1 MKKDDVEKG
10 QKLLSEISVFE
21 GILSCPTICISGI
34 NKDGGVRHYFD
45 LPKESDSTARAIIR
59 RHLDMATAELE
70 AL

>member
-10 QKLLSEISVFE
+10 RKLLSEISVLE
-21 GILSCPTICISGI
+21 RILSCPTICIAGV
-34 NKDGGVRHYFD
+34 NNDGGIKHFFY

-59 RHLDMATAELE
+59 RHLDMATDELE